1 MDGES
6 RTDTAPRKDADRRR
20 ATEESRIRLP
30 RVSLRAGPEMGTH
43 EEREEVEG
51 DDQAEDEARERAKPA
66 GDHQR
71 RQPDSERLVSVFQT
85 QPLDDLSTH
94 RCVGTRPLTQY
105 PAEAKPETRMG
116 QDESGPSTLAKCLL
130 CEAGAVFTCDGLRR
144 RTSILDEVKPLTGE
158 PDAGKPPV
166 RFGGRGDRIQSVLP
180 TPIIHSVPPGRRP
193 GTVFTQTL
201 KYRAKV
207 TPPLRGE
214 EQHSFTRSMRRI
226 RRRSRQRTSEH
237 RARKGA
243 GEELLVRR

>member
-30 RVSLRAGPEMGTH
+30 RVSLRAGPEMATH

-180 TPIIHSVPPGRRP
+180 TPITHKVATEGVKEFGINASQRLCRP
-193 GTVFTQTL
+193 LCGESLTHRPRPSP
-201 KYRAKV
+201 KYFSPR
-207 TPPLRGE
+207 L
-214 EQHSFTRSMRRI
+214 
-226 RRRSRQRTSEH
+226 RRRR
-237 RARKGA
+237 
-243 GEELLVRR
+243 VRGRE